1 MQMKTQATSRPTHN
15 PKTVDGW
22 TLAFGQ
28 IRHLRLTPVQHG
40 FSYRGFFVSGP
51 AEDLSNAGQGSWLF
65 GINRTALL
73 SVHGKDHG
81 TGQDP
86 MTWLHQLLAQAG
98 ITNVARIRFE
108 GFPRV
113 LGYAFKPV
121 SFWYCEGADGDTR
134 AIITEVNNT
143 FGERHTYLLADPSG
157 HTIAPGQIL
166 TAQKQFH
173 VSPFF
178 PVTGGYRFRFHQRS
192 AQTGSL
198 RRSVARIEH
207 FDESGLLLT
216 TSISG
221 EHQPVCAR
229 SVMRALLAYPLFT
242 LGVVVR
248 IHWHAL
254 RLTLKRVPFFRK
266 PEPPSSEVTAGHPI
280 SSDLS

>member
-1 MQMKTQATSRPTHN
+1 MTTQQTPPPAHSH
-15 PKTVDGW
+15 KSASAW

-28 IRHLRLTPVQHG
+28 IRHLRLAPVQHG

-51 AEDLSNAGQGSWLF
+51 AEDLSKTQHGNWLF
-65 GINRTALL
+65 GINRRALL

-81 TGQDP
+81 TGSDP
-86 MTWLHQLLAQAG
+86 MTWLQDLLVQAG
-98 ITNVARIRFE
+98 INDVANIRFE

-121 SFWYCEGADGDTR
+121 SFWYCEGSDGDTR
-134 AIITEVNNT
+134 AIIAEVNNT
-143 FGERHTYLLADPSG
+143 FGERHTYLLADPAG
-157 HTIAPGQIL
+157 QVIAPGQML

-178 PVTGGYRFRFHQRS
+178 PVTGGYRFRFHQRC
-192 AQTGSL
+192 AQNGSL
-198 RRSVARIEH
+198 RRSIARIEH
-207 FDESGLLLT
+207 YDESGLLLT

-221 EHQPVCAR
+221 EHEPVGGR
-229 SVMRALLAYPLFT
+229 SIRRALFAYPLFT
-242 LGVVVR
+242 LGVIVR